1 MLPVVAKQVKRS
13 NGAFGFFNCAKLW
26 SDYSVQVKEGTF
38 VPALAL
44 DLSVKG
50 IERDPTILPIL
61 RKALDGERL
70 NFDEIVALL
79 KSPDLLS
86 MGMAANEIR
95 FRLHPEPIVTYV
107 VSRNINY
114 TNVCV
119 DYCSFCAFY
128 RPPGHK
134 EGYVLPLEVILQKV
148 QEAVELGAT
157 QILMQGGL
165 NPELRLDWYC
175 QTFAAIK
182 ERFPQIWLHCLSP
195 AEILYIAE
203 LEKMS
208 VREVLLK
215 LREAGLGSIPGG
227 GAEILSDRVRYI
239 ISRLK
244 CSKDEWLMVMRT
256 AHEVG
261 MRSSATMM
269 FGHVEQPE
277 DIAEHLVAIRDLQDE
292 TGGFTAFIHWVF
304 QPGNTPLGKRVK
316 GHQAGGH
323 PYLKLTA
330 IARLALDNFPNIQAS
345 WVTQGLKV
353 AQMALFFGANDFGD
367 TVIEENV
374 VRPAGAKYWATI
386 DEMLRAIREAGFI
399 PKKRNTM
406 YELLE

>member
-1 MLPVVAKQVKRS
+1 MTMATSLTAMMGR
-13 NGAFGFFNCAKLW
+13 
-26 SDYSVQVKEGTF
+26 T
-38 VPALAL
+38 
-44 DLSVKG
+44 
-50 IERDPTILPIL
+50 ERDPTILPIL

-70 NFDEIVALL
+70 SFDDIVALL

-86 MGMAANEIR
+86 IGMTANEIR

-165 NPELRLDWYC
+165 NPDLRLDWYC
-175 QTFAAIK
+175 NTFAAIK

-203 LEKMS
+203 LEEMS

-256 AHEVG
+256 AHEIG

-277 DIAEHLVAIRDLQDE
+277 DIAEHLTAIRDLQDE

>member
-1 MLPVVAKQVKRS
+1 MTMATSL
-13 NGAFGFFNCAKLW
+13 
-26 SDYSVQVKEGTF
+26 T
-38 VPALAL
+38 ALM
-44 DLSVKG
+44 G
-50 IERDPTILPIL
+50 RTERDPTILPIL

-70 NFDEIVALL
+70 TFEDIVALL

-165 NPELRLDWYC
+165 NPDLRLDWYC
-175 QTFAAIK
+175 NTFAAIK

-208 VREVLLK
+208 VRDVLLK

-227 GAEILSDRVRYI
+227 GAEILSDRVRYL

-256 AHEVG
+256 AHEIG

-269 FGHVEQPE
+269 FGHIEQPE
-277 DIAEHLVAIRDLQDE
+277 DIAEHLVAIRHLQDE

-316 GHQAGGH
+316 GHQAGGY

-386 DEMLRAIREAGFI
+386 DEMLRTIREAGFI
-399 PKKRNTM
+399 PKKRNTL
-406 YELLE
+406 YEPLE

>member
-86 MGMAANEIR
+86 IGMAANEIR

>member
-1 MLPVVAKQVKRS
+1 MTMATSLTAMMGR
-13 NGAFGFFNCAKLW
+13 
-26 SDYSVQVKEGTF
+26 T
-38 VPALAL
+38 
-44 DLSVKG
+44 
-50 IERDPTILPIL
+50 ERDPTILPIL

-70 NFDEIVALL
+70 SFDDIVALL

-86 MGMAANEIR
+86 IGMAANEIR

-215 LREAGLGSIPGG
+215 LQEAGLGSIPGG

-256 AHEVG
+256 AHEIG

>member
-1 MLPVVAKQVKRS
+1 
-13 NGAFGFFNCAKLW
+13 
-26 SDYSVQVKEGTF
+26 
-38 VPALAL
+38 
-44 DLSVKG
+44 
-50 IERDPTILPIL
+50 
-61 RKALDGERL
+61 
-70 NFDEIVALL
+70 
-79 KSPDLLS
+79 
-86 MGMAANEIR
+86 
-95 FRLHPEPIVTYV
+95 
-107 VSRNINY
+107 
-114 TNVCV
+114 
-119 DYCSFCAFY
+119 
-128 RPPGHK
+128 
-134 EGYVLPLEVILQKV
+134 V

-165 NPELRLDWYC
+165 NPDLRLDWYC
-175 QTFAAIK
+175 NTFAAIK

-203 LEKMS
+203 LENMS

-256 AHEVG
+256 AHEIG

-316 GHQAGGH
+316 GHQAGGY

>member
-1 MLPVVAKQVKRS
+1 MQTLVS
-13 NGAFGFFNCAKLW
+13 L
-26 SDYSVQVKEGTF
+26 
-38 VPALAL
+38 ALAQRT
-44 DLSVKG
+44 
-50 IERDPTILPIL
+50 ERDPAILPIL
-61 RKALDGERL
+61 HKALDGGRL
-70 NFDEIVALL
+70 DFDEIVALL

-165 NPELRLDWYC
+165 NPDLRLDWYC
-175 QTFAAIK
+175 NTFAAIK

-203 LEKMS
+203 LENMS

-215 LREAGLGSIPGG
+215 LKEAGLGSIPGG

-239 ISRLK
+239 IS
-244 CSKDEWLMVMRT
+244 
-256 AHEVG
+256 
-261 MRSSATMM
+261 
-269 FGHVEQPE
+269 
-277 DIAEHLVAIRDLQDE
+277 
-292 TGGFTAFIHWVF
+292 
-304 QPGNTPLGKRVK
+304 
-316 GHQAGGH
+316 
-323 PYLKLTA
+323 
-330 IARLALDNFPNIQAS
+330 
-345 WVTQGLKV
+345 
-353 AQMALFFGANDFGD
+353 
-367 TVIEENV
+367 
-374 VRPAGAKYWATI
+374 
-386 DEMLRAIREAGFI
+386 
-399 PKKRNTM
+399 
-406 YELLE
+406 

>member
-1 MLPVVAKQVKRS
+1 MQTLVS
-13 NGAFGFFNCAKLW
+13 L
-26 SDYSVQVKEGTF
+26 
-38 VPALAL
+38 
-44 DLSVKG
+44 LSSQRT
-50 IERDPTILPIL
+50 ERDPAILPIL
-61 RKALDGERL
+61 HKALDGGRL
-70 NFDEIVALL
+70 DFDEIVALL

-165 NPELRLDWYC
+165 NPDLRLDWYC
-175 QTFAAIK
+175 NTFTAIK

-195 AEILYIAE
+195 AEILYITE
-203 LEKMS
+203 LENMS

-215 LREAGLGSIPGG
+215 LKEAGLGSIPGG

-256 AHEVG
+256 AHELG
-261 MRSSATMM
+261 IRSSATMM
-269 FGHVEQPE
+269 FGHIEEPE
-277 DIAEHLVAIRDLQDE
+277 DIAEHFVAIRQLQDE
-292 TGGFTAFIHWVF
+292 TGGFTAFIHWCF

-353 AQMALFFGANDFGD
+353 AQMSLFFGANDFGD

-374 VRPAGAKYWATI
+374 TRLAGAKYWATI

-399 PKKRNTM
+399 PKKRNTL

>member
-1 MLPVVAKQVKRS
+1 MLGEKATGIR
-13 NGAFGFFNCAKLW
+13 G
-26 SDYSVQVKEGTF
+26 KESKEACKMTA
-38 VPALAL
+38 VTALTALA
-44 DLSVKG
+44 G
-50 IERDPTILPIL
+50 RTERDPMILPIL

-70 NFDEIVALL
+70 TFEDIVALL

-86 MGMAANEIR
+86 IGMAANEIR

-256 AHEVG
+256 AHEIG

-374 VRPAGAKYWATI
+374 VRPAGARYWATI

-399 PKKRNTM
+399 PQKRNTM

>member
-1 MLPVVAKQVKRS
+1 MEATAALLGL
-13 NGAFGFFNCAKLW
+13 NG
-26 SDYSVQVKEGTF
+26 T
-38 VPALAL
+38 
-44 DLSVKG
+44 
-50 IERDPTILPIL
+50 ERDPTIVPIL

-70 NFDEIVALL
+70 TFDEIVALL
-79 KSPDLLS
+79 KSPDLLA

-114 TNVCV
+114 TNICV

-165 NPELRLDWYC
+165 NPDLRLDWYC
-175 QTFAAIK
+175 ATFAAIK

-203 LEKMS
+203 LENMS
-208 VREVLLK
+208 VREVLAELQ
-215 LREAGLGSIPGG
+215 EAGLGSIPGG

-244 CSKDEWLMVMRT
+244 CTKDEWLMVMRT
-256 AHEVG
+256 AHELG
-261 MRSSATMM
+261 IRSSATMM
-269 FGHVEQPE
+269 FGHIEEPE
-277 DIAEHLVAIRDLQDE
+277 DIAEHFVAIRQLQDE
-292 TGGFTAFIHWVF
+292 TGGFTAFIHWTF

-323 PYLKLTA
+323 PYLKLMA
-330 IARLALDNFPNIQAS
+330 IARLALDNFPNLQAS

-374 VRPAGAKYWATI
+374 TRLAGARYWATI
-386 DEMLRAIREAGFI
+386 EEMLRAIRKAGFI
-399 PKKRNTM
+399 PKKRTTL

>member
-1 MLPVVAKQVKRS
+1 MTMATSLTAMMGR
-13 NGAFGFFNCAKLW
+13 
-26 SDYSVQVKEGTF
+26 T
-38 VPALAL
+38 
-44 DLSVKG
+44 
-50 IERDPTILPIL
+50 ERDPTILPIL

-70 NFDEIVALL
+70 SFDDIVALL
-79 KSPDLLS
+79 KSPDLLPI
-86 MGMAANEIR
+86 GMAANEIR
-95 FRLHPEPIVTYV
+95 FRLHPDPIVTYV

-128 RPPGHK
+128 RPPGHG

-165 NPELRLDWYC
+165 NPDLRLDWYC
-175 QTFAAIK
+175 NTFAAIK

-203 LEKMS
+203 LEEMS

-215 LREAGLGSIPGG
+215 LQEAGLGSIPGG

-256 AHEVG
+256 AHEIG

-277 DIAEHLVAIRDLQDE
+277 DIAEHLTAIRDLQDE

-399 PKKRNTM
+399 PKKRNTL

>member
-1 MLPVVAKQVKRS
+1 MATSLTVLVGR
-13 NGAFGFFNCAKLW
+13 
-26 SDYSVQVKEGTF
+26 T
-38 VPALAL
+38 
-44 DLSVKG
+44 
-50 IERDPTILPIL
+50 ERNPTILPIL

-70 NFDEIVALL
+70 TFEDIVALL

-86 MGMAANEIR
+86 IGMAANEIR

-165 NPELRLDWYC
+165 DPELRLDWYC

-203 LEKMS
+203 LEKMG

-227 GAEILSDRVRYI
+227 GAEILSDRVRHI

-256 AHEVG
+256 AHEIG

-386 DEMLRAIREAGFI
+386 DEMLCVIKEAGFI
-399 PKKRNTM
+399 PKKRNTL

>member
-1 MLPVVAKQVKRS
+1 MTMATSLTAMMGR
-13 NGAFGFFNCAKLW
+13 
-26 SDYSVQVKEGTF
+26 T
-38 VPALAL
+38 
-44 DLSVKG
+44 
-50 IERDPTILPIL
+50 ERDPTILPIL

-70 NFDEIVALL
+70 SFDDTVALL

-128 RPPGHK
+128 RPLGHK

-165 NPELRLDWYC
+165 NPDLRLDWYC
-175 QTFAAIK
+175 NTFAAIK

-203 LEKMS
+203 LENMS
-208 VREVLLK
+208 VREVLVK

-256 AHEVG
+256 AHEIG

-330 IARLALDNFPNIQAS
+330 IARLALDNFLNIQAS

>member
-1 MLPVVAKQVKRS
+1 MTMATSLTAMMGR
-13 NGAFGFFNCAKLW
+13 
-26 SDYSVQVKEGTF
+26 T
-38 VPALAL
+38 
-44 DLSVKG
+44 
-50 IERDPTILPIL
+50 ERDPTILPIL

-70 NFDEIVALL
+70 SFDDIVALL

-86 MGMAANEIR
+86 IGMAANEIR

-128 RPPGHK
+128 RPLGHK

-165 NPELRLDWYC
+165 NPDLRLDWYC
-175 QTFAAIK
+175 NTFAAIK

-203 LEKMS
+203 LENMS
-208 VREVLLK
+208 VREVLVK

-256 AHEVG
+256 AHEIG

>member
-1 MLPVVAKQVKRS
+1 MSQNFRSARFLISHQSGSFREKEALNDMEHVTTLFEAK
-13 NGAFGFFNCAKLW
+13 GM
-26 SDYSVQVKEGTF
+26 
-38 VPALAL
+38 
-44 DLSVKG
+44 
-50 IERDPTILPIL
+50 ERDAKIVPIL
-61 RKALDGERL
+61 QKAMDGERL
-70 NFDEIVALL
+70 SFADIVALL
-79 KSPDLLS
+79 NSRDLLS
-86 MGMAANEIR
+86 MGMVANEIR

-203 LEKMS
+203 LENMS

-215 LREAGLGSIPGG
+215 LKEAGLGSIPGG

-256 AHEVG
+256 AHELG
-261 MRSSATMM
+261 IRSSATMM
-269 FGHVEQPE
+269 FGHIEEPE
-277 DIAEHLVAIRDLQDE
+277 DIAEHLVSIRQLQDE
-292 TGGFTAFIHWVF
+292 TGGFTAFIHWCF

-374 VRPAGAKYWATI
+374 TRLAGARYWATM

>member
-1 MLPVVAKQVKRS
+1 MTMATSLTAMMGR
-13 NGAFGFFNCAKLW
+13 
-26 SDYSVQVKEGTF
+26 T
-38 VPALAL
+38 
-44 DLSVKG
+44 
-50 IERDPTILPIL
+50 ERDPTILPIL

-70 NFDEIVALL
+70 SFDDIVALL

-86 MGMAANEIR
+86 IGMAANEIR

-128 RPPGHK
+128 RPPGHG

-175 QTFAAIK
+175 NTFAAIK

-256 AHEVG
+256 AHEIG

>member
-1 MLPVVAKQVKRS
+1 MTMATSLTAMMGR
-13 NGAFGFFNCAKLW
+13 
-26 SDYSVQVKEGTF
+26 T
-38 VPALAL
+38 
-44 DLSVKG
+44 
-50 IERDPTILPIL
+50 ERDPTILPIL

-70 NFDEIVALL
+70 SFGDTVALL

-86 MGMAANEIR
+86 IGMTANEIR

-165 NPELRLDWYC
+165 NPDLRLDWYC
-175 QTFAAIK
+175 NTFAAIK

-203 LEKMS
+203 LEEMS

-215 LREAGLGSIPGG
+215 LKEAGLGSIPGG

-244 CSKDEWLMVMRT
+244 CSKDEWLTVMRT
-256 AHEVG
+256 AHEIG
-261 MRSSATMM
+261 IRSSATMM

-399 PKKRNTM
+399 PKKRNTL